1 MIIRVQQ
8 PTRVVLPQR
17 QAMWERRPFA
27 LQQMEVVQHAWEM
40 TEWLVQEQER
50 LTEPGGHVQ

>member
-8 PTRVVLPQR
+8 PTRVVITQR
-17 QAMWERRPFA
+17 RAMWERRPFA
-27 LQQMEVVQHAWEM
+27 LQQMECVQHAWEM
-40 TEWLVQEQER
+40 TEWLVQEQEG